1 MVVALAFPPSA
12 VDGSNSKLRCGPA
25 RSWLSQGLSSSFMTC
40 GEVYCKG
47 GFCMRLG
54 TQTTALMTVLE
65 LLIKDTGG
73 LELFSPRGRLSWSIR
88 PRMVVLIG

>member
-54 TQTTALMTVLE
+54 TQTTALLVLE
-65 LLIKDTGG
+65 LLIKDPGV
-73 LELFSPRGRLSWSIR
+73 LELYCPRGLLSWSIR

>member
-54 TQTTALMTVLE
+54 TQTTALLYWSFSLKTQAYLNCIVLVVFY
-65 LLIKDTGG
+65 L
-73 LELFSPRGRLSWSIR
+73 GR
-88 PRMVVLIG
+88 